1 MNDSSLK
8 PISGVRASENGLRA
22 RLISAGRTD
31 SVFPREAAATTDME
45 RSVKPSEPEKVQ
57 EKNISNIAIHFNVD
71 EETNRLVVVVTDRDS
86 GRVLRTIPASEFEKM
101 QAGDL
106 LKMQA

>member
-8 PISGVRASENGLRA
+8 PISGVRASETGLRA
-22 RLISAGRTD
+22 RLMSAARTD
-31 SVFPREAAATTDME
+31 SIFPREAAATDLE

-57 EKNISNIAIHFNVD
+57 EKNLSNIAIHFNVD
-71 EETNRLVVVVTDRDS
+71 DETNRLVVVVTERDS

>member
-22 RLISAGRTD
+22 RLISAARSD
-31 SVFPREAAATTDME
+31 SIFPRETATDIE

-57 EKNISNIAIHFNVD
+57 EKNLANIEIHFNVD
-71 EETNRLVVVVTDRDS
+71 DETNRLIVVVTERDT
-86 GRVLRTIPASEFEKM
+86 GRILRTIPASEFEKM

-106 LKMQA
+106 LKLKA

>member
-8 PISGVRASENGLRA
+8 PISGVRASETGLRA
-22 RLISAGRTD
+22 RLISTGRTD
-31 SVFPREAAATTDME
+31 NVFSRENKTDLE

-57 EKNISNIAIHFNVD
+57 EKNLANIAIHFNID
-71 EETNRLVVVVTDRDS
+71 DETNRLVVVVAERDT
-86 GRVLRTIPASEFEKM
+86 GRILRTIPASEFEKM

-106 LKMQA
+106 LKLTA